1 MAVSPGR
8 RPTSPTR
15 SRLKSAKDHG
25 ARVSGERDNSRR
37 HVYGRIKGKA
47 LRSRQANLMETLFPR
62 VSISLGTGSTSEGP
76 LDPHTL
82 FGDADDIWLEI
93 GFGGGEHLV
102 HQAETHPRV
111 GIMGCEPFVNGVAK
125 LVTEI
130 DARALSNVRILND
143 DARFLLERLAPASLA
158 RVFILY
164 PDPWPK
170 KRHNKRRFVNQETLG
185 FLASA
190 LKPGGE
196 LRFASDIPDY
206 VAWTLAHIT
215 RFNRE
220 QGETFIWGAEG
231 ASGWRT
237 PYEDWPGTRYEA
249 KAIREGRTPAY
260 LSFRRACPEPQKS
273 AI

>member
-1 MAVSPGR
+1 M
-8 RPTSPTR
+8 
-15 SRLKSAKDHG
+15 
-25 ARVSGERDNSRR
+25 SGERDISRR
-37 HVYGRIKGKA
+37 HVYGRTKGKA
-47 LRSRQANLMETLFPR
+47 LKPRQANLMETLYPG
-62 VSISLGTGSTSEGP
+62 VSISLEGAV
-76 LDPHTL
+76 LDPGTL
-82 FGDADDIWLEI
+82 FEEVEEVWLEV
-93 GFGGGEHLV
+93 GFGGGEHLA

-111 GIMGCEPFVNGVAK
+111 GILGCEPFVNGVAK
-125 LVTEI
+125 LVSEI
-130 DARALSNVRILND
+130 HDRSLSNVRILND

-170 KRHNKRRFVNQETLG
+170 KRHNKRRFVNEETLG

-190 LKPGGE
+190 LRPGGE

-206 VAWTLAHIT
+206 VAWTLAHIA
-215 RFNRE
+215 RFNRL
-220 QGETFIWGAEG
+220 QGETFVWTAERP
-231 ASGWRT
+231 ADWRE

-260 LSFRRACPEPQKS
+260 LAFRRTCPDDRKG